1 MAGSLFGIAEYIS
14 VTTGVA
20 AFFIVMGFILTF
32 EYFFHWLHTRTKDTA
47 FEEMVTVIEKELMIV
62 GSMAFLLKIIL
73 STSDFLKHNY
83 DWLLAL
89 EFAGMAQRTIFL
101 LLIFIVMSPV

>member
-89 EFAGMAQRTIFL
+89 EFAGMAQRTIFS